1 MFLAVESSKDTE
13 RLQTNLEGEKT
24 GPDGKKEA
32 DDADNAD
39 NAVNDDDND
48 KEGEDDDG
56 GQAGDTGKDDTPD
69 LNKDELALR
78 IYNTITSSILPQL
91 QKCVTKKVRV

>member
-13 RLQTNLEGEKT
+13 RLKTNLEGEKT

-32 DDADNAD
+32 DEAD

-69 LNKDELALR
+69 LNKEELALR